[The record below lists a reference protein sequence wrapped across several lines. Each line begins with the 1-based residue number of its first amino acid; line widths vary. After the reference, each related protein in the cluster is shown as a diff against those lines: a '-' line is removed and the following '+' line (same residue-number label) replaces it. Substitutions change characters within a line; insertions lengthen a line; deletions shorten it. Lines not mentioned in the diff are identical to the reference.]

1 MANLLWQQRQQQ
13 AQKQLDD
20 QAKADAYKM
29 LAISKM
35 DPQTMLGY
43 KLGQYIGNYLDRG
56 QERAATH
63 ALDPSNYDALA
74 SKNGGVSTN
83 LMDGLT
89 PETGAQASNLL
100 AGLGTQ
106 GAAPVTAAATATP
119 SAWEKLAAQNG
130 DVSNGGLLGGI
141 SGGTTGDAAKAAG
154 GAGNDI
160 LGSIGGVGSAARL
173 ANGNGSIGDIA
184 SLAKLFGFFDPA
196 ASASQAGAA
205 SPTPANGLYVVGND
219 VPGMISQGNTDLAN
233 RPIVKNSDGSISTV
247 RSMSFNVDGNEVL
260 VPTVSKDG
268 RIMSDQEAVE
278 NYRKTGENLGVFD
291 SPEAATN
298 YAKSLHNQQADMY
311 LPKAQQQPDSSGLLA
326 KSIANGELLPTPD
339 LVANHNQNVLQ
350 AVKQAV
356 NPDVSSE
363 EYYNQVYNT
372 LRDKGYGYDVCN
384 RVAAQ
389 KAQAYQAQRISDL
402 SSQFTSS
409 GLNPNG
415 AVNNSGAQIL
425 VKLAQESPQSYEIL
439 SRMYATPK
447 DDYGFNKSIQQAV
460 LNSGLQ
466 WQRDDHV
473 FANQQ
478 KGADAN
484 VARTKDLH
492 NFDANLNV
500 RQKEALSQIALKTK
514 GLEMQQRYGIMF
526 NAAKQFGMDDN
537 AASQYALGISNKDNS
552 RYMDPKIKAQ
562 LEAAKAVIYDYNKH
576 ISNGGT
582 NKDYPNMNAYNQA
595 MATYSNI
602 INGGGTGQQAP
613 SQQADGMSPD
623 MERFQKELE
632 YEINTNGADA
642 AREKVQ
648 KRRALLEARGINV
661 DEVLSSWIPS

>member
-1 MANLLWQQRQQQ
+1 MANLLWSQRQQQ
-13 AQKQLDD
+13 TQKQLDD
-20 QAKADAYKM
+20 QAKADAYQM

-43 KLGQYIGNYLDRG
+43 KIGQYIGNYLDRG

-74 SKNGGVSTN
+74 AKNGGVSTN

-106 GAAPVTAAATATP
+106 GAAPVTAAASTMAATAATP
-119 SAWEKLAAQNG
+119 SAWEQMAAKNG
-130 DVSNGGLLGGI
+130 DVSGGGLLGGI
-141 SGGTTGDAAKAAG
+141 SGGASGDAAKTAAG
-154 GAGNDI
+154 GAGNDV
-160 LGSIGGVGSAARL
+160 LGSIGGIGSAARL
-173 ANGNGSIGDIA
+173 ANGNGNISDVA

-196 ASASQAGAA
+196 ATPTATVKADAA
-205 SPTPANGLYVVGND
+205 PQPQQVV
-219 VPGMISQGNTDLAN
+219 
-233 RPIVKNSDGSISTV
+233 
-247 RSMSFNVDGNEVL
+247 
-260 VPTVSKDG
+260 
-268 RIMSDQEAVE
+268 QEAQPQEGQQQE
-278 NYRKTGENLGVFD
+278 NVQ
-291 SPEAATN
+291 SAV
-298 YAKSLHNQQADMY
+298 QQATQ
-311 LPKAQQQPDSSGLLA
+311 AQQPDSSGLLA

-526 NAAKQFGMDDN
+526 NAAKQFGMDDK
-537 AASQYALGISNKDNS
+537 AASQYALGISNNSNKDNT

-562 LEAAKAVIYDYNKH
+562 LEAAQSVINDHKNYVT
-576 ISNGGT
+576 ING
-582 NKDYPNMNAYNQA
+582 NDNDYPNMEAYKQS
-595 MATYSNI
+595 MAVYASLL
-602 INGGGTGQQAP
+602 NGGDGQSEGARSNKITDQEYD
-613 SQQADGMSPD
+613 QIYN
-623 MERFQKELE
+623 KLVLE
-632 YEINTNGADA
+632 SGYTPE
-642 AREKVQ
+642 
-648 KRRALLEARGINV
+648 EAKAYIAKNY
-661 DEVLSSWIPS
+661 W